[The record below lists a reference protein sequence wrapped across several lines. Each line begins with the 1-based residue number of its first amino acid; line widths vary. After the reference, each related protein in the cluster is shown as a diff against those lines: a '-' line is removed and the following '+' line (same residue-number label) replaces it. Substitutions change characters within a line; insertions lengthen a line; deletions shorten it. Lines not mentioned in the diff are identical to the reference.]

1 MSIGN
6 LKTDGGKGTNWP
18 WQYKMLQGLQSIYD
32 EVKKPLTCVEDS
44 IKICDGLGNSLN
56 INANGSLDVNVLS
69 SLPLSVEID
78 QANDSIL
85 IYGYDS
91 GGMSNVAVS
100 VDANGFVNTNANV
113 VFPASLDT
121 TIIGPLGSATI
132 CDDAVAVT
140 FCADLNT
147 EFLDQGTALD
157 AIQTAVEGTLD
168 VNVTNTVT
176 VTATDLDIRDLTFAT
191 DSVDVSGSNVNATVS
206 GTVAVSGI
214 SDGTDSLE
222 INPDGSINVNAT
234 IECTTSSI
242 KICDADADILN
253 INPDGSINITDNG
266 GSITVDGTVTA
277 NQGTSPWVVS
287 GTVTATPTG
296 TQDVNIVSTV
306 AIPVTDNGGSLTVDG
321 AVTATIT
328 GITGPLGERACEEG
342 LSVTLCEDQRSL
354 LTNISTNTTAIVRT
368 PRIIRYSANGL
379 QTIAPAI
386 YDFSVANVGAA
397 NGQVL
402 GTDIKPGETLTF
414 SAGGINNT
422 YAAGSITYDALGVT
436 ELIITYNE

>member
-1 MSIGN
+1 MSNSIGN
-6 LKTDGGKGTNWP
+6 LKNSGLQGNNFP
-18 WQYKMLQGLQSIYD
+18 WQLKMLQGLQAIYD
-32 EVKKPLTCVEDS
+32 EVKLPLTCAEDS

-69 SLPLSVEID
+69 SLPLSVEIS

-121 TIIGPLGSATI
+121 NIIGPLGPLTDCAN
-132 CDDAVAVT
+132 AVAVT
-140 FCADLNT
+140 FCADSNT
-147 EFLDQGTALD
+147 EFIDQGVTLD
-157 AIQTAVEGTLD
+157 GILTELTTGTLD
-168 VNVTNTVT
+168 VNITNPTLAVTQSGTWTV
-176 VTATDLDIRDLTFAT
+176 
-191 DSVDVSGSNVNATVS
+191 DSVQS
-206 GTVAVSGI
+206 GTWEVALDAATLAALETITVLQGPTPWVI
-214 SDGTDSLE
+214 ADGGGSITV
-222 INPDGSINVNAT
+222 DGSVSITDGVETLAINA
-234 IECTTSSI
+234 
-242 KICDADADILN
+242 
-253 INPDGSINITDNG
+253 DGSINITDNG
-266 GSITVDGTVTA
+266 GSITVDGTVT
-277 NQGTSPWVVS
+277 
-287 GTVTATPTG
+287 TVPSG

-328 GITGPLGERACEEG
+328 GITGPLGERPCEEG

-354 LTNISTNTTAIVRT
+354 LTNISTNTTAITRT
-368 PRIIRYSANGL
+368 PRIIRYSANGV
-379 QTIAPAI
+379 QTIVPAI
-386 YDFSVANVGAA
+386 YDFSVANVGA
-397 NGQVL
+397 GDGLVL
-402 GTDIKPGETLTF
+402 GVTIRPGETLTF

-422 YAAGSITYDALGVT
+422 YLAGSVTYDALGAT